1 MRSGCSKREKIGE
14 GEESEM
20 ERRILGKLKATWA
33 KWREQVTRKTIITL
47 TRLGSGGK
55 GISCFGFKKVPLEQ
69 FIHSLFI

>member
-1 MRSGCSKREKIGE
+1 
-14 GEESEM
+14 M

-33 KWREQVTRKTIITL
+33 KWREQVTRKTIRTL